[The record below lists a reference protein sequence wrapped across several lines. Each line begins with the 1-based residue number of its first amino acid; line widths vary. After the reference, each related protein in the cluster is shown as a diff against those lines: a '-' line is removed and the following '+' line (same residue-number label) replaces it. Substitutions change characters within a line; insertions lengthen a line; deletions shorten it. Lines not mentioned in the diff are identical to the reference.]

1 MSLASLFQW
10 LQLRFLYVSSKI
22 VKNMFTPSR
31 YNREATYFYEE
42 DPVGGDRTFFP
53 ALKALRTSEPIT
65 RELVE
70 SPAKVFARM
79 KSRVQA
85 ERIPV
90 ENERTKT
97 PKPVREKQVRE
108 KRVQE
113 EHGGV
118 MNSPRKR
125 HQPWVNYE
133 QKENEDLEFTYE
145 AEAMTLSPVQSPNK
159 GLTYSHFMVHTQ
171 DLQRPSPL
179 KDLGSSAFKQTN
191 RNTQNKG
198 PALDAF
204 STKSQR
210 KALSYP
216 HTLLSSNDIQQP
228 APLKDFESASQTTNR
243 RSKHRSKST
252 EDCNGAPNIVHDE
265 SVYRSQVVLDRLP
278 CLDSLANRFSLLKE
292 GRRKRDQ
299 QDGYQ
304 VSSPQDPM
312 KGGSARVRSM
322 STPAHAAGG
331 TEEDAS
337 VNVTCSVTSVPTG
350 LSETS
355 VPSSPDAG
363 LSQCGFYRDK
373 PPPKPLPDL
382 VHDPL
387 LQVSPKISIPKK
399 REAVFQA
406 KHLAESTGSNA
417 TGIHLRHWLLKSRR
431 GRLYVDGVRADN
443 KMPWHS
449 NLIAERISTNV
460 LKTASGSIYILVGK
474 MTPDFSGTQL
484 PTWLLKKFLFGFPKN
499 WKEYLERFLSE
510 PNGSEAEHSKKGS
523 KDLATPQNQ
532 KHLPTKKQSSTSQMP
547 NATKRPAP
555 CSATSAVS
563 SAKVSRSGRLL
574 KTPLEYWKGA
584 RVILDCD
591 MNVTIHGGYDQSS
604 ILYSQVST
612 PVARVLLDGPPKPA
626 KVFLP
631 PAEER
636 LRGDTSDEET
646 VPLRKVKAYHRPLR
660 SKPEENPP
668 HTAPE
673 SWRCKAEDDALS
685 RGPERPKK
693 ASPEPHRSMSL
704 ENSSHRGLG
713 RPKKASPNSQWSKPE
728 NPSHRGRGRPKR
740 VSPASQRS
748 KSDVILSPKH
758 RGRPRKTSPR
768 FQGAAAP
775 AAYADPAPQFPT
787 RPRHSRQG
795 AIKQSADDNSDN
807 TNTSSELLPGKRVK
821 GSKKVGPP
829 RVLDMSK
836 NRVSPQK
843 KLPAKLWDDIVMERK
858 DTGKP
863 APTKTVSASVGRSR
877 NVQDGGRGTA
887 GESQSDDDF
896 TQKKKP
902 KAFKSGPIK
911 PRGKRTRGRV
921 PEDSKAASSDS
932 STSQDDRKSE
942 LSKRAGPQ
950 TLRGKGSKFL
960 RVQQREKEGNGDQWT
975 ETELLR
981 LHEAVTSLPK
991 HTNDFWVNVAM
1002 VVGSRSAEE
1011 CQKRYNGQAPTS
1023 LPPTKATKKR
1033 EVLHKRDPLVEPPR
1047 ITAKKGTLKRKQQV
1061 RNLLEHMPKDDHDD
1075 IFNSSPMQNKRVKLP
1090 TVSPKGKED
1099 VFMRSEQDPQTPSS
1113 SRFPSVKTPQCLHIT
1128 PGMMGS
1134 VNRDNDDKYIYQL
1147 QKRMKKG
1154 QAKLHKLGAASKY
1167 TPTPS
1172 AKRVLK
1178 RCNTENDSSFV
1189 VWEMFPDKEDHSVES
1204 GEEEDYYFMDDD

>member
-1 MSLASLFQW
+1 
-10 LQLRFLYVSSKI
+10 
-22 VKNMFTPSR
+22 MFTPSR

-53 ALKALRTSEPIT
+53 ALKALRTSEPIP

-145 AEAMTLSPVQSPNK
+145 AEAMTLSPVQSPSK

-179 KDLGSSAFKQTN
+179 KDMGSSAFKQTN

-252 EDCNGAPNIVHDE
+252 EDCNGAHNIVHDE

-299 QDGYQ
+299 

-312 KGGSARVRSM
+312 KGGCTRVRSM

-363 LSQCGFYRDK
+363 LSQCGFYRDE

-460 LKTASGSIYILVGK
+460 LKTASGSIYIL
-474 MTPDFSGTQL
+474 
-484 PTWLLKKFLFGFPKN
+484 N
-499 WKEYLERFLSE
+499 WKKYLERFLSE
-510 PNGSEAEHSKKGS
+510 PNGSEAENSKKGS

-532 KHLPTKKQSSTSQMP
+532 KHLSTKKQSSTSQMP
-547 NATKRPAP
+547 NATKTPAP

-574 KTPLEYWKGA
+574 KAPLEYWKGA

-604 ILYSQVST
+604 MLYS
-612 PVARVLLDGPPKPA
+612 
-626 KVFLP
+626 
-631 PAEER
+631 R

-646 VPLRKVKAYHRPLR
+646 VPLRKVKAHHRPLR

-673 SWRCKAEDDALS
+673 SWRCKAEDNALS

-704 ENSSHRGLG
+704 ENSSHRGRG
-713 RPKKASPNSQWSKPE
+713 RPKKASPNSQWSMPE

-758 RGRPRKTSPR
+758 RGRPRKTSPM

-787 RPRHSRQG
+787 RPRRSRQG
-795 AIKQSADDNSDN
+795 ANKQSADDNSDN
-807 TNTSSELLPGKRVK
+807 ANTSSELLPGKRVK

-932 STSQDDRKSE
+932 STSQEDWKSE

-960 RVQQREKEGNGDQWT
+960 RVQQRENEGNGDQWT
-975 ETELLR
+975 ETQLLR

-1033 EVLHKRDPLVEPPR
+1033 D
-1047 ITAKKGTLKRKQQV
+1047 RKQQV

-1113 SRFPSVKTPQCLHIT
+1113 SRFPSVKTPQ
-1128 PGMMGS
+1128 
-1134 VNRDNDDKYIYQL
+1134 DNDDKYIYQL

-1154 QAKLHKLGAASKY
+1154 QAKLHKLGAASKQRMILLLWCGKCSL
-1167 TPTPS
+1167 TRRTIQWKVGK
-1172 AKRVLK
+1172 KRTIILWMM
-1178 RCNTENDSSFV
+1178 TELQIYGSLYSKQAEKGRDISDDPLWRAGRLQGDIGRQLNGRHASQERFLQWMLSNMMDIPWVHTISYKDDEDSHLH
-1189 VWEMFPDKEDHSVES
+1189 DAHHH
-1204 GEEEDYYFMDDD
+1204 

>member
-1 MSLASLFQW
+1 
-10 LQLRFLYVSSKI
+10 
-22 VKNMFTPSR
+22 
-31 YNREATYFYEE
+31 
-42 DPVGGDRTFFP
+42 
-53 ALKALRTSEPIT
+53 
-65 RELVE
+65 
-70 SPAKVFARM
+70 
-79 KSRVQA
+79 
-85 ERIPV
+85 
-90 ENERTKT
+90 
-97 PKPVREKQVRE
+97 
-108 KRVQE
+108 
-113 EHGGV
+113 
-118 MNSPRKR
+118 
-125 HQPWVNYE
+125 
-133 QKENEDLEFTYE
+133 
-145 AEAMTLSPVQSPNK
+145 
-159 GLTYSHFMVHTQ
+159 
-171 DLQRPSPL
+171 
-179 KDLGSSAFKQTN
+179 
-191 RNTQNKG
+191 
-198 PALDAF
+198 
-204 STKSQR
+204 
-210 KALSYP
+210 
-216 HTLLSSNDIQQP
+216 
-228 APLKDFESASQTTNR
+228 
-243 RSKHRSKST
+243 
-252 EDCNGAPNIVHDE
+252 
-265 SVYRSQVVLDRLP
+265 
-278 CLDSLANRFSLLKE
+278 
-292 GRRKRDQ
+292 
-299 QDGYQ
+299 
-304 VSSPQDPM
+304 
-312 KGGSARVRSM
+312 
-322 STPAHAAGG
+322 
-331 TEEDAS
+331 
-337 VNVTCSVTSVPTG
+337 
-350 LSETS
+350 
-355 VPSSPDAG
+355 
-363 LSQCGFYRDK
+363 
-373 PPPKPLPDL
+373 
-382 VHDPL
+382 
-387 LQVSPKISIPKK
+387 
-399 REAVFQA
+399 
-406 KHLAESTGSNA
+406 
-417 TGIHLRHWLLKSRR
+417 
-431 GRLYVDGVRADN
+431 
-443 KMPWHS
+443 
-449 NLIAERISTNV
+449 
-460 LKTASGSIYILVGK
+460 
-474 MTPDFSGTQL
+474 
-484 PTWLLKKFLFGFPKN
+484 
-499 WKEYLERFLSE
+499 
-510 PNGSEAEHSKKGS
+510 
-523 KDLATPQNQ
+523 
-532 KHLPTKKQSSTSQMP
+532 MP
-547 NATKRPAP
+547 NATKTPAP

-563 SAKVSRSGRLL
+563 SAKVSWSVRLL

-584 RVILDCD
+584 RVVLDCN

-604 ILYSQVST
+604 MLYSQVST
-612 PVARVLLDGPPKPA
+612 PVARALLDGPPKPA

-660 SKPEENPP
+660 LKPEENPP

-673 SWRCKAEDDALS
+673 SWRCKAEDNALS

-693 ASPEPHRSMSL
+693 ASPEP
-704 ENSSHRGLG
+704 
-713 RPKKASPNSQWSKPE
+713 
-728 NPSHRGRGRPKR
+728 HRGRGRPKR

-787 RPRHSRQG
+787 RPRRSRQG
-795 AIKQSADDNSDN
+795 ANKQSADDNSDN
-807 TNTSSELLPGKRVK
+807 ANTSSELLPGKRVK

-975 ETELLR
+975 ETQLLR

-1011 CQKRYNGQAPTS
+1011 CQMRYNGQAPTS
-1023 LPPTKATKKR
+1023 LPHTKATKIR

-1154 QAKLHKLGAASKY
+1154 QANLHKLGAASKY

-1178 RCNTENDSSFV
+1178 RCNTAENDSSFV

-1204 GEEEDYYFMDDD
+1204 RHESQERFLQWMLSNMMDIPWVHTISYKDDEDSHLHDAHHH